1 MTMSTD
7 PVAFA
12 DLQGLAKLRNEVR
25 AEGND
30 RSPETLRKVAGQFE
44 ALFVQMMLKNMRESS
59 LNEGLLESDQGKLYQ
74 GMFDQQIAGEI
85 TKGKGLGLAD
95 ILIRQLGGD
104 SAATAVNNPSSLKTE
119 PFLNSGIMQRRGV
132 MMPYVSQ
139 ATTLDSSMEAAA
151 SALGYG
157 PAKNWKPDSREDFV
171 TELWPHAERAAQKLG
186 VDPRVLVAQAALE
199 SGWGQHVMQHGNGHS
214 SNNLFGIKADTRW
227 DGDQV
232 RAKTM
237 EFRNGAL
244 AREQAAFRAYASPAE
259 SMADYADFISSNP
272 RYQDALGSANPQHYA
287 QELQRAGYAT
297 DPAYAHKI
305 INIINSDS
313 FQDAVS
319 RAQYRSQSAA
329 TEVQDVSAANLQPNI
344 LNATASSDAGGV

>member
-7 PVAFA
+7 PVAYA

-44 ALFVQMMLKNMRESS
+44 ALFVQMMLKNMRDSS
-59 LNEGLLESDQGKLYQ
+59 LNEGLLDSDQSKFYQ
-74 GMFDQQIAGEI
+74 GMFDQQIASEM

-95 ILIRQLGGD
+95 MLIRQLGGE
-104 SAATAVNNPSSLKTE
+104 SAATVASNPTSPTTAPSLNT
-119 PFLNSGIMQRRGV
+119 SIMQRRGV
-132 MMPYVSQ
+132 MMPYTSQ
-139 ATTLDSSMEAAA
+139 SSTLDSSMATAAA
-151 SALGYG
+151 ALGYG
-157 PAKNWKPDSREDFV
+157 PANNWKPTSKEEFV
-171 TELWPHAERAAQKLG
+171 TELWPHAERAAEKLG

-214 SNNLFGIKADTRW
+214 SNNLFGIKADARW
-227 DGDQV
+227 DGEQV

-237 EFRNGAL
+237 EFRNGTL
-244 AREQAAFRAYASPAE
+244 QREQAAFRAYSSPAE
-259 SMADYADFISSNP
+259 SMADYADFISGNP
-272 RYQDALGSANPQHYA
+272 RYQDAIGSSNPQRYA

-305 INIINSDS
+305 VSIFNSDT
-313 FQDAVS
+313 FQDAVA
-319 RAQYRSQSAA
+319 RAQYQSQSAA
-329 TEVQDVSAANLQPNI
+329 TEVLESSVVNQQPNI
-344 LNATASSDAGGV
+344 LIDTAPKSAEGV